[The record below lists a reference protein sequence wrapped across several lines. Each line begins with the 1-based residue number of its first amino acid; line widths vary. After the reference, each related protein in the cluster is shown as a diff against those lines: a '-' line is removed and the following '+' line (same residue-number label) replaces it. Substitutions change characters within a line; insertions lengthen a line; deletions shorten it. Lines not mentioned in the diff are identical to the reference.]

1 MKNFIEE
8 KLSVDNVPQTVLNR
22 IQELENLLQNY
33 KIITPKEKGSLKIT
47 KNKKRY
53 QYYIKSP
60 EAPKGKYLNKK
71 SMPLIKELCQ
81 AYYEKKVFAALK
93 LQLKL
98 LKKFVAAYELQ
109 SAETIYKN
117 LNEGIK
123 KYAAPLIYNEEK
135 FSELW
140 AKSNN
145 NYASMAF
152 STGSPELISTAGI
165 RVRSKS
171 EMLIADC
178 LSKNKI
184 PFKYEYPFTT
194 ANGITLH
201 PDFICL
207 NRRNHHHFLW
217 EHFGLMDTPEYA
229 VNMVQKDNL
238 YRKNG
243 FSQGKNLIYTFET
256 KQQPFTS
263 HEIEVIIQ
271 RYLQ

>member
-8 KLSVDNVPQTVLNR
+8 KLSVDNILQTVQKR

-33 KIITPKEKGSLKIT
+33 KIATPEKKGSLKVT
-47 KNKKRY
+47 KNKNRY
-53 QYYIKSP
+53 QYYIKTS
-60 EAPKGKYLNKK
+60 ETPKGRYLNKK
-71 SMPLIKELCQ
+71 SMPIIKELCQ
-81 AYYEKKVFAALK
+81 FHYEKKIFKALAI
-93 LQLKL
+93 QLKL
-98 LKKFVAAYELQ
+98 LRKFTTAYKLQ
-109 SAETIYKN
+109 SAENIYKN

-123 KYAAPLIYNEEK
+123 KYATPLIYNEEK

-140 AKSNN
+140 NNSNN
-145 NYASMAF
+145 NYASLAF
-152 STGSPELISTAGI
+152 STESPELISTAGI

-171 EMLIADC
+171 EMMIADC

-184 PFKYEYPFTT
+184 PFKYEFPIKT
-194 ANGITLH
+194 ANRITLH

-207 NRRNHHHFLW
+207 NTKTHQQFIW
-217 EHFGLMDTPEYA
+217 EHFGLMDNPEYA

-243 FSQGKNLIYTFET
+243 FYQGKNLIYTFET
-256 KQQPFTS
+256 KQQPVTS
-263 HEIEVIIQ
+263 REIEAIIQ

>member
-8 KLSVDNVPQTVLNR
+8 KLSVDNIPQTVLNR

-81 AYYEKKVFAALK
+81 AYYEKKVFAVLK
-93 LQLKL
+93 VQLKL
-98 LKKFVAAYELQ
+98 LKKFMAAYELQ
-109 SAETIYKN
+109 SAETIYEN

-123 KYAAPLIYNEEK
+123 KYATPLIYNEEK

-140 AKSNN
+140 NNSNN
-145 NYASMAF
+145 KYESLAF
-152 STGSPELISTAGI
+152 SEESSELISTAGI

-171 EMLIADC
+171 EMMIADC
-178 LSKNKI
+178 LTKNKI
-184 PFKYEYPFTT
+184 PFKYEFPIKTT
-194 ANGITLH
+194 TGITLH

-207 NRRNHHHFLW
+207 NTKTHQQFLW
-217 EHFGLMDTPEYA
+217 EHFGLMDNSEYA

-243 FSQGKNLIYTFET
+243 FLQGKNLIYTFET
-256 KQQPFTS
+256 KQQPITS
-263 HEIEVIIQ
+263 REIETFIEKN
-271 RYLQ
+271 LK

>member
-8 KLSVDNVPQTVLNR
+8 KLAVDTVLQSVLRR

-33 KIITPKEKGSLKIT
+33 KKTTPKEKGSLKVT
-47 KNKKRY
+47 KNKNRY

-60 EAPKGKYLNKK
+60 ETPKGKYLNKK

-81 AYYEKKVFAALK
+81 AYYERKVFKALAI
-93 LQLKL
+93 QLKL
-98 LKKFVAAYELQ
+98 LKKFTTTYELQ

-117 LNEGIK
+117 LNKGIIK
-123 KYAAPLIYNEEK
+123 HVIPIIYDEEK

-140 AKSNN
+140 TKSNN
-145 NYASMAF
+145 NYASLAF
-152 STGSPELISTAGI
+152 STESPELISTSGI

-171 EMLIADC
+171 EMVIADC
-178 LSKNKI
+178 LTRNKI
-184 PFKYEYPFTT
+184 PFKYEFPIKTT
-194 ANGITLH
+194 NGITLH

-207 NRRNHHHFLW
+207 NTKTHQQFLW
-217 EHFGLMDTPEYA
+217 EHFGLMDNSEYA

-238 YRKNG
+238 YRKLG

-256 KQQPFTS
+256 KQQPITS
-263 HEIEVIIQ
+263 REIEAIIQ